1 MDYREKY
8 IELSY
13 EYDELKAECRHLTDE
28 LKEVEEILDN
38 IMPVLKKYLTE
49 GMAEL
54 INNKIGCNSES

>member
-28 LKEVEEILDN
+28 LKEVDEILDN
-38 IMPVLKKYLTE
+38 IMPVLKEYLTE
-49 GMAEL
+49 DMAEL
-54 INNKIGCNSES
+54 INNKILGIET

>member
-38 IMPVLKKYLTE
+38 IMPVLKEYLTE
-49 GMAEL
+49 DMAEL
-54 INNKIGCNSES
+54 INNKIFFIKE

>member
-1 MDYREKY
+1 MNYREKY

-38 IMPVLKKYLTE
+38 IMPVLKEYLTE
-49 GMAEL
+49 DMAEL
-54 INNKIGCNSES
+54 INNKIFFIEE

>member
-1 MDYREKY
+1 MDYREKC

-38 IMPVLKKYLTE
+38 IMPVLKEYLTE
-49 GMAEL
+49 DMAEL
-54 INNKIGCNSES
+54 INNKIFFIEE

>member
-28 LKEVEEILDN
+28 LKEVDEILDN
-38 IMPVLKKYLTE
+38 IMPVLKMYLSE
-49 GMAEL
+49 DMAEL
-54 INNKIGCNSES
+54 ISSKIFFIEE

>member
-38 IMPVLKKYLTE
+38 IMPVLKEYLTE
-49 GMAEL
+49 DMAEL
-54 INNKIGCNSES
+54 INSKIFFIEE

>member
-49 GMAEL
+49 DMAEL
-54 INNKIGCNSES
+54 INNKIFFIEE

>member
-38 IMPVLKKYLTE
+38 IMPVLKEYLTE
-49 GMAEL
+49 DMAEL
-54 INNKIGCNSES
+54 INNKIFFIEE

>member
-28 LKEVEEILDN
+28 LKEVEDILDN
-38 IMPVLKKYLTE
+38 IMPVLKEYLTE
-49 GMAEL
+49 DMAEL
-54 INNKIGCNSES
+54 INNKIFFIEE

>member
-38 IMPVLKKYLTE
+38 IMPVLKEYLTE
-49 GMAEL
+49 DMAEL
-54 INNKIGCNSES
+54 FNNKIFFIEK

>member
-38 IMPVLKKYLTE
+38 IMPVLKEYLTE
-49 GMAEL
+49 DMAEL
-54 INNKIGCNSES
+54 INNKIFFIEG

>member
-28 LKEVEEILDN
+28 LKDVEEILDN
-38 IMPVLKKYLTE
+38 IMPVLKEYLTE
-49 GMAEL
+49 DMAEL
-54 INNKIGCNSES
+54 INNKIFFIEE

>member
-13 EYDELKAECRHLTDE
+13 EYDELHAECRHLQEE

-49 GMAEL
+49 DMAEM
-54 INNKIGCNSES
+54 INNKIFFIKE

>member
-28 LKEVEEILDN
+28 LKEVDEILDN
-38 IMPVLKKYLTE
+38 IMPVLKEYLTE
-49 GMAEL
+49 DMAEL
-54 INNKIGCNSES
+54 INNKIFFIEE

>member
-13 EYDELKAECRHLTDE
+13 EYDELKAECRHLTGE

-38 IMPVLKKYLTE
+38 IMPVLKEYLTE
-49 GMAEL
+49 DMAEL
-54 INNKIGCNSES
+54 INNKIFFIKE

>member
-28 LKEVEEILDN
+28 LKEVEEILGN
-38 IMPVLKKYLTE
+38 IMPVLKEYLTE
-49 GMAEL
+49 DMAEL
-54 INNKIGCNSES
+54 INNKIFFIEE

>member
-13 EYDELKAECRHLTDE
+13 KYDELKAECRHLTDE

-38 IMPVLKKYLTE
+38 IMPVLKEYLTE
-49 GMAEL
+49 DMAEL
-54 INNKIGCNSES
+54 INNKIFFIEE

>member
-13 EYDELKAECRHLTDE
+13 EYDELHNEYTHIAEE

-38 IMPVLKKYLTE
+38 IMPVLKEYLTE
-49 GMAEL
+49 DMAEL
-54 INNKIGCNSES
+54 INNKIFFIEE

>member
-13 EYDELKAECRHLTDE
+13 EYDAQQAECRHLTDE

-38 IMPVLKKYLTE
+38 IMPVLKEYLTE
-49 GMAEL
+49 DMAEL
-54 INNKIGCNSES
+54 INNKIFFIEE

>member
-13 EYDELKAECRHLTDE
+13 DYDELHNEYTHIAEE

-38 IMPVLKKYLTE
+38 IMPVLKEYLTE
-49 GMAEL
+49 DMAEL
-54 INNKIGCNSES
+54 INSKIFFIEE

>member
-38 IMPVLKKYLTE
+38 IMPVLKEYLTE
-49 GMAEL
+49 DMAEL
-54 INNKIGCNSES
+54 INNKIFFIGE

>member
-28 LKEVEEILDN
+28 LKEADEILDN

-49 GMAEL
+49 DMAEL
-54 INNKIGCNSES
+54 INNKIFFIEE

>member
-28 LKEVEEILDN
+28 LKGVEEILDN
-38 IMPVLKKYLTE
+38 IMPVLKEYLTE
-49 GMAEL
+49 DMAEL
-54 INNKIGCNSES
+54 INNKIFFIEE

>member
-8 IELSY
+8 IELSH

-54 INNKIGCNSES
+54 INNKIFFIEE

>member
-13 EYDELKAECRHLTDE
+13 DYDEFHNEYTHIAEE

-38 IMPVLKKYLTE
+38 IMPVLKEYLTE
-49 GMAEL
+49 DMAEL
-54 INNKIGCNSES
+54 INNKILGIET

>member
-38 IMPVLKKYLTE
+38 IMPVLKMYLPE
-49 GMAEL
+49 DMAEL
-54 INNKIGCNSES
+54 INNKIFFIEE

>member
-38 IMPVLKKYLTE
+38 IMPVLKEYLTE
-49 GMAEL
+49 DMAEL
-54 INNKIGCNSES
+54 INNKILGIET

>member
-54 INNKIGCNSES
+54 INNKIFFIEE

>member
-28 LKEVEEILDN
+28 LKEVDDILDN
-38 IMPVLKKYLTE
+38 IMPVLKEYLTE
-49 GMAEL
+49 DMAEL
-54 INNKIGCNSES
+54 INNKIFFIEE